1 MAIPE
6 GHGAPL
12 IALTSGT
19 PEEARTAVA
28 QNLKAGVNAIKI
40 AATGGVTDAQEI
52 GEAGSPQMSVEQMR
66 AICDEAHQYGVIVG
80 AHAQSPEGVRRS
92 LLAGVDTIEHGSVLD
107 DELIGMFRHN
117 PNALR
122 GYSALVPTLSAG
134 LPLTLLGQDATGIT
148 DIQLENSKNVV
159 GGMVSGARQA
169 HEAGLMIGV
178 GTDTGMTF
186 VPQYATWRELELLV
200 AYAGFSPAEALHA
213 VTAVNASILGVD
225 AETGSLE
232 VGKSADVLVLN
243 ANPLDDLRALEHP
256 ALVIAAG
263 HPVWRPAPKR
273 FADIDAL
280 LDEAYA

>member
-1 MAIPE
+1 
-6 GHGAPL
+6 
-12 IALTSGT
+12 
-19 PEEARTAVA
+19 
-28 QNLKAGVNAIKI
+28 
-40 AATGGVTDAQEI
+40 
-52 GEAGSPQMSVEQMR
+52 
-66 AICDEAHQYGVIVG
+66 
-80 AHAQSPEGVRRS
+80 
-92 LLAGVDTIEHGSVLD
+92 
-107 DELIGMFRHN
+107 
-117 PNALR
+117 
-122 GYSALVPTLSAG
+122 
-134 LPLTLLGQDATGIT
+134 
-148 DIQLENSKNVV
+148 
-159 GGMVSGARQA
+159 
-169 HEAGLMIGV
+169 MIGV

-232 VGKSADVLVLN
+232 VGKSADLLVLN
-243 ANPLDDLRALEHP
+243 ANPLDDP

>member
-1 MAIPE
+1 
-6 GHGAPL
+6 
-12 IALTSGT
+12 
-19 PEEARTAVA
+19 
-28 QNLKAGVNAIKI
+28 
-40 AATGGVTDAQEI
+40 
-52 GEAGSPQMSVEQMR
+52 MR

-134 LPLTLLGQDATGIT
+134 LPLTLLGQDVTGIT

-169 HEAGLMIGV
+169 YEAGLMVGV

-232 VGKSADVLVLN
+232 VGKSADLLVLN

-263 HPVWRPAPKR
+263 HPVWRPGPKR